1 MPETRLH
8 TCMLCEAVC
17 GIAVELEGG
26 RVVGVRGD
34 REDPFSKGHV
44 CPKAAAIPD
53 VVLITPRVHSDERGF
68 FMETYRKRTFADFG
82 ITASFVQDNHSQSR
96 RGALRGLHYQ
106 IRQPQGKL
114 IRALAGEIYDVA
126 VDLRPGSDTYG
137 TWVIEGIS
145 SDAGNML
152 WIPPGFAHGFI
163 VDSEEAEV
171 SYLITGPR
179 VPSSER
185 VIRWNDPKLNITW
198 PLGRI
203 APILSD
209 RDANA
214 PLLDELPTIQR
225 STW

>member
-1 MPETRLH
+1 MKKEELYIKGVFSIQPEVYSDHRGSCRELWT
-8 TCMLCEAVC
+8 MKD
-17 GIAVELEGG
+17 LEG
-26 RVVGVRGD
+26 VVD
-34 REDPFSKGHV
+34 DSFYSCFTSK
-44 CPKAAAIPD
+44 
-53 VVLITPRVHSDERGF
+53 S
-68 FMETYRKRTFADFG
+68 KRN
-82 ITASFVQDNHSQSR
+82 V
-96 RGALRGLHYQ
+96 LRGLHYQ
-106 IRQPQGKL
+106 AHPDAQGKL
-114 IRALAGEIYDVA
+114 VWVTKGHIYDVA